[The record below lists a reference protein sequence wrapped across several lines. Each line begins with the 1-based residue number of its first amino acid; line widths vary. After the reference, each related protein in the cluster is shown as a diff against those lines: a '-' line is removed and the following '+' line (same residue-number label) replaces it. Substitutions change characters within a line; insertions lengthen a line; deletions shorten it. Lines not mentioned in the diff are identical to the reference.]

1 MSKVL
6 TVLVAGYLAL
16 LCAAQQPPPTFKIAG
31 QVVHHQGKRPVRNAR
46 VTIIMVEHPDRT
58 LTAVSGENGEF
69 SFFGRPAAKYQ
80 LRVEYRGASQLY
92 QQTDE
97 FSTAIVV
104 GAGLDSAHIV
114 FPLDSPAS
122 ISGTV
127 FDGDGDPVSGAAIYL
142 FGRTVSRGLSQTEV
156 KGQTNTTLGGT
167 FHFGHLSPGTYY
179 VAASGRPWYARSRS
193 QMQPVTAESS
203 ANRPP
208 EPLSELD
215 VAFPLTYYSGS
226 TTPEG
231 ATPLKVEEGGKAEI
245 QLTLNAVPALH
256 TSLDGIQ
263 KQPEQ
268 FISANLVQ
276 AGPGGVPIPVQ
287 SMTTQ
292 NGIEGIAPGNYI
304 LSAFSIIQNQQSEIG
319 SQAVNLASDSTIH
332 LNEAAMTSVSGT
344 VQFDGEIP
352 EGLSIWLG
360 SVANG
365 SVSFAPIA
373 KDRSFSISQI
383 QAGRYSLLMGNTN
396 EFYIQKIAAKGAAF
410 ADGVLEIA
418 PGAQVELAITA
429 GKGMTKIDGT
439 VVHGKTAVSGAM
451 VLVIPQDS
459 TRAKYIPRDQSDSDG
474 TFTLNQVPP
483 GRYTLVAIQNGRNL
497 AYAEPAVIAPYL
509 AQGQVIEVPLPKDA
523 RVEIEVQPR
532 R

>member
-6 TVLVAGYLAL
+6 TVLAAGYWAL
-16 LCAAQQPPPTFKIAG
+16 SCAAQQPAPTFKIAG
-31 QVVHHQGKRPVRNAR
+31 HVVHHQGNRPARNAR

-69 SFFGRPAAKYQ
+69 SFFGLPAAKYQ
-80 LRVEYRGASQLY
+80 LRVDYRGASQLY

-104 GAGLDSAHIV
+104 GAGLDSEHII
-114 FPLDSPAS
+114 FPLDWPAS

-127 FDGDGDPVSGAAIYL
+127 IDGDGDPVSGATVYL

-156 KGQTNTTLGGT
+156 KGQANTTLGGS
-167 FHFGHLSPGTYY
+167 FHFGRLSPGSYY

-193 QMQPVTAESS
+193 QIQPVTAEGS
-203 ANRPP
+203 ANPAP
-208 EPLSELD
+208 EPQSDLD
-215 VAFPLTYYSGS
+215 VAFPLTFYPAS

-231 ATPLKVEEGGKAEI
+231 AASLTIEEGAKAEI
-245 QLTLNAVPALH
+245 QLTLHAVPALH
-256 TSLDGIQ
+256 AGWDGIQ
-263 KQPEQ
+263 KEPNQ
-268 FISANLVQ
+268 FLSANLVQ
-276 AGPGGVPIPVQ
+276 AGPGGTLIPVQ
-287 SMTTQ
+287 SMVTP

-304 LSAFSIIQNQQSEIG
+304 LNAFSIVQNQQSELG
-319 SQAVNLASDSTIH
+319 SESVSLAGDSSIH
-332 LNEAAMTSVSGT
+332 LNEAVKTAVSGT

-352 EGLSIWLG
+352 ESLCIWLG
-360 SVANG
+360 DVANG

-373 KDRSFSISQI
+373 KDRSFKISQI
-383 QAGRYSLLMGNTN
+383 QPGRYSLLMGNTN
-396 EFYIQKIAAKGAAF
+396 EFYIERISVKGAAF

-418 PGAQVELAITA
+418 AGAQIELTITTA
-429 GKGMTKIDGT
+429 KGMTKIDGT
-439 VVHGKTAVSGAM
+439 VVHGKTPVAGAM

-497 AYAEPAVIAPYL
+497 AYAEAGVIAPYL
-509 AQGQVIEVPLPKDA
+509 PQGQVIDVPLPKDTK
-523 RVEIEVQPR
+523 VEIEVQPR